1 MRRLYCFFNVM
12 SNRNIR
18 DRIYQFNLSQPRDPD
33 LLKAKYQY
41 MREEQENPFIFFRST
56 CHLFY
61 EDLPI
66 KSWFKKAPLVWICGD
81 LHVENFGNYKAD
93 NRHVYFDVNDFD
105 EAVLAPCTWEIARLL
120 TSIFVSTETYSVG
133 LQVAEKLCQKFLNSY
148 IKTISEGKAYWMG
161 EDIAPPVIED
171 LLARK
176 NQVKRKELLE
186 DRTVL
191 DQEKQR
197 RSLKID
203 FKKAKPISDQQRQKV
218 TSFMEVFAL
227 QQPNPKF
234 FKLLDVAQRIAGKG
248 SLGIERYVLLVEGKG
263 SPDGNYLL
271 DLKRALPSSLATY
284 TVWAQPKWESEGDRI
299 VSIQKRLQAIP
310 IAFLHSVTIGKDS
323 FVLREL
329 QSTQS
334 PTDHL
339 KIEKWDDKLQ
349 KSEQLML
356 SLGQVV
362 AWSHL
367 RSSARQGSAS
377 VDQLIDFASKSKWKT
392 EVMEYAKTYSQQVK
406 QDWKEFRL

>member
-1 MRRLYCFFNVM
+1 MA
-12 SNRNIR
+12 NRNIR
-18 DRIYQFNLSQPRDPD
+18 DRIQQFNLSQPRDPD
-33 LLKAKYQY
+33 LLKAKYEY
-41 MREEQENPFIFFRST
+41 MRGEQENPFIFFRST

-66 KSWFKKAPLVWICGD
+66 NSWFKKAPLVWICGD

-93 NRHVYFDVNDFD
+93 NRHVYFDINDFD

-120 TSIFVSTETYSVG
+120 TSIFVSTETYAVG
-133 LQVAEKLCQKFLNSY
+133 LQVAEKLGKKFLNSY

-161 EDIAPPVIED
+161 EDMAPEVIED
-171 LLARK
+171 LLSRK
-176 NQVKRKELLE
+176 NQVKRRDLLE
-186 DRTVL
+186 ERTVF

-203 FKKAKPISDQQRQKV
+203 FKKSAPISDQQRQKV
-218 TSFMEVFAL
+218 ENFMEVFAAE
-227 QQPNPKF
+227 QSNPKF

-271 DLKRALPSSLATY
+271 DLKKALPSSLATH
-284 TVWAQPKWESEGDRI
+284 TIWAQPKWQSEGDRI
-299 VSIQKRLQAIP
+299 VTIQKRLQAIP
-310 IAFLHSVTIGKDS
+310 IAFLHSVTIGKDA

-349 KSEQLML
+349 ESEQLMQ

-362 AWSHL
+362 AWAHL
-367 RSSARQGSAS
+367 RSSARQGSAI

-392 EVMEYAKTYSQQVK
+392 EVMEYAKAYSQQVK
-406 QDWKEFRL
+406 RDWKEFCHS

>member
-1 MRRLYCFFNVM
+1 MA
-12 SNRNIR
+12 NRNIR

-41 MREEQENPFIFFRST
+41 MREEKENPFIFFRST

-93 NRHVYFDVNDFD
+93 NRHVYFDINDFD
-105 EAVLAPCTWEIARLL
+105 EAMLAPCTWEIARLL

-133 LQVAEKLCQKFLNSY
+133 LQVAEKLCKKFLNSY
-148 IKTISEGKAYWMG
+148 LQTISDEKAYWMG
-161 EDIAPPVIED
+161 EDMAPPVIED

-176 NQVKRKELLE
+176 NQVKRRELLE
-186 DRTVL
+186 ERTVL

-203 FKKAKPISDQQRQKV
+203 FKKAQPITDQQRQKLE
-218 TSFMEVFAL
+218 SWIEDFAA

-271 DLKRALPSSLATY
+271 DLKRALPSSLAVRN
-284 TVWAQPKWESEGDRI
+284 VWAQPTWKSESDRI

-339 KIEKWDDKLQ
+339 KIEKWDDKLE

-356 SLGQVV
+356 ALGEVV

-367 RSSARQGSAS
+367 RSSAIQGSATI
-377 VDQLIDFASKSKWKT
+377 DQLIDFAGKSKWKT
-392 EVMEYAKTYSQQVK
+392 EVMEYAKAYSQRVH
-406 QDWKEFRL
+406 QDWKDFCQ

>member
-1 MRRLYCFFNVM
+1 MFM
-12 SNRNIR
+12 ANRNIR
-18 DRIYQFNLSQPRDPD
+18 DRIQQFNLSQPRDPD
-33 LLKAKYQY
+33 LLKAKYEY
-41 MREEQENPFIFFRST
+41 MREDQENPFIFFRST

-93 NRHVYFDVNDFD
+93 NRHVYFDINDFD

-120 TSIFVSTETYSVG
+120 TSIFVSTETFSVD
-133 LQVAEKLCQKFLNSY
+133 LQVAEKLAQKFLNSY
-148 IKTISEGKAYWMG
+148 AQTISEGKAYWMG
-161 EDIAPPVIED
+161 EDMAPPVIED
-171 LLARK
+171 LLSRK
-176 NQVKRKELLE
+176 NQVKRSDLLE
-186 DRTVL
+186 ERTVF
-191 DQEKQR
+191 DQDKQM

-203 FKKAKPISDQQRQKV
+203 FKKAKPISDQQRKKV
-218 TSFMEVFAL
+218 ENFIKVFAAE
-227 QQPNPKF
+227 QPSPKF

-271 DLKRALPSSLATY
+271 DLKKALPSSLAPY
-284 TVWAQPKWESEGDRI
+284 NVWAQPKWKNEGDRI
-299 VSIQKRLQAIP
+299 VTIQKRLQAIP
-310 IAFLHSVTIGKDS
+310 TAFLHSVTIDKDA

-334 PTDHL
+334 PSDHL
-339 KIEKWDDKLQ
+339 KIEKWDEKLE
-349 KSEQLML
+349 KSEQLMQ

-367 RSSARQGSAS
+367 RSSARQGSAI
-377 VDQLIDFASKSKWKT
+377 VDQLIDFASKSKWKA
-392 EVMEYAKTYSQQVK
+392 EVMEYASAYSQQVK
-406 QDWKEFRL
+406 KDWKEFCR

>member
-1 MRRLYCFFNVM
+1 MA
-12 SNRNIR
+12 NRNIC

-33 LLKAKYQY
+33 LLKAKYGY
-41 MREEQENPFIFFRST
+41 MREEKENPFVFFRST

-66 KSWFKKAPLVWICGD
+66 KSWLKKAPLVWICGD

-93 NRHVYFDVNDFD
+93 NRHVYFDINDFD

-120 TSIFVSTETYSVG
+120 TSIFVSTETYSVE
-133 LQVAEKLCQKFLNSY
+133 LQIAEKLCQKFLNSY
-148 IKTISEGKAYWMG
+148 IQTISKGKAYWMG
-161 EDIAPPVIED
+161 EDMAPPVIED

-176 NQVKRKELLE
+176 NQVKRRELLE
-186 DRTVL
+186 ERTVL
-191 DQEKQR
+191 DKETQK

-203 FKKAKPISDQQRQKV
+203 FKKAKPISDLQRQKV
-218 TSFMEVFAL
+218 TSFMEVFASKH
-227 QQPNPKF
+227 PNPKF

-248 SLGIERYVLLVEGKG
+248 SLGLERYVLLVEGKG

-271 DLKRALPSSLATY
+271 DLKRALPSSLAVHN
-284 TVWAQPKWESEGDRI
+284 VWAQPTWESESDRI

-323 FVLREL
+323 FVLRGL

-339 KIEKWDDKLQ
+339 KIEKWDDKLPH
-349 KSEQLML
+349 SEMLMQ

-367 RSSARQGSAS
+367 RSSGRQGSTII
-377 VDQLIDFASKSKWKT
+377 DQLIDFASKSKWKT
-392 EVMEYAKTYSQQVK
+392 EVMEYAKVYSQQVK
-406 QDWKEFRL
+406 LDWKEFCQYL

>member
-1 MRRLYCFFNVM
+1 MFM
-12 SNRNIR
+12 ANRNIR

-41 MREEQENPFIFFRST
+41 MREEKENPFIFFRST

-93 NRHVYFDVNDFD
+93 NRHVYFDINDFD
-105 EAVLAPCTWEIARLL
+105 EAVLAPCTWEIVRLL

-133 LQVAEKLCQKFLNSY
+133 LQVTEKLCQKFLNSY

-161 EDIAPPVIED
+161 EDMAPPVIED
-171 LLARK
+171 LLSHK

-186 DRTVL
+186 ERTVL
-191 DQEKQR
+191 DQEKQQ

-203 FKKAKPISDQQRQKV
+203 FKKSKPISDQQRQKV
-218 TSFMEVFAL
+218 KTWIEVFAA

-271 DLKRALPSSLATY
+271 DLKRALPPSLPVHN
-284 TVWAQPKWESEGDRI
+284 VWAQPKWESESDRI

-310 IAFLHSVTIGKDS
+310 IAFLHSVIIDKDS

-339 KIEKWDDKLQ
+339 KIEKWDDKLPH
-349 KSEQLML
+349 SEALMQ

-367 RSSARQGSAS
+367 RSSGIQGSAI
-377 VDQLIDFASKSKWKT
+377 VDQLIDFADKSKWKT
-392 EVMEYAKTYSQQVK
+392 EVMEYAKAYSRRVI
-406 QDWKEFRL
+406 QDWEEFC